1 MKIRNL
7 VMLSGVLFGL
17 VTLNGCA
24 LFLVGA
30 AAGAGAGGV
39 SYMSNELRTTQN
51 VSVDTAWKAANAT
64 MQELQFPIIQD
75 KSVKDATG
83 GTLYGH
89 NAKDQSIRIQ
99 LLRQSDSVTEIR
111 VRVGTFDTTANRET
125 ARLMYDKMKA
135 RF

>member
-7 VMLSGVLFGL
+7 VALSAMLMGL
-17 VTLNGCA
+17 VMLNGCA
-24 LFLVGA
+24 LFVVGA
-30 AAGAGAGGV
+30 AVGAGAGGV
-39 SYMSNELRTTQN
+39 SYMSNELRATQN
-51 VSVDTAWKAANAT
+51 VTVNDAWKAANAA
-64 MQELQFPIIQD
+64 MQELQFVVIPG

-89 NAKDQSIRIQ
+89 NAQDQPIRIQ

-111 VRVGTFDTTANRET
+111 VRVGTFDTAANRET
-125 ARLMYDKMKA
+125 AQLIYDKLKT

>member
-7 VMLSGVLFGL
+7 AVLFTAFGGIVMLD
-17 VTLNGCA
+17 GCA

-30 AAGAGAGGV
+30 AAGAGAGSI

-51 VSVDTAWKAANAT
+51 VTVDGAWKAANAA
-64 MQELQFPIIQD
+64 MQELQFPVIAS

-89 NAKDQSIRIQ
+89 NAKDQPIRIQ

-111 VRVGTFDTTANRET
+111 VRVGTFDTDANRET
-125 ARLMYDKMKA
+125 ARLIYDKMKT